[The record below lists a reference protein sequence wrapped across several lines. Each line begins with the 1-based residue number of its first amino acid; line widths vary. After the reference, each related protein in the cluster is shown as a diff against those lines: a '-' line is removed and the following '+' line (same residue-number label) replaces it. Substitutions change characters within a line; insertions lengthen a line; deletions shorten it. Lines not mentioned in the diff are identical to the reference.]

1 MQHKNKVRKRDQ
13 FKRVINFFEG
23 FVLLAIHVLIFAYVW
38 YAEYIEQLEI
48 PFFRRGDWA
57 VIGIYGLILFLL
69 THLYGGFQ
77 IGYLRLMDVLY
88 SQILSL
94 ICANVVAYVQIVLIS
109 RHYLSARPLAR
120 MTFVQII
127 AILAWVFICKV
138 IYALLYPPRQ
148 MLLVCYDR
156 DPDNMIL
163 KMSSR
168 RDKYEICD
176 MADLTVES
184 LDSVCDMVKDYEAV
198 LIYDIPAYE
207 RNIILKRCFTESVRT
222 YVTPKIS
229 DILLRGSDNIH
240 LFDTPL
246 YLSRNKGLSGEQIIF
261 KRLLDLALCIPVS
274 IILLPMFLVIA
285 ILIKAYDGGPVL
297 YKQPR
302 LTTDGKIFDI
312 YKFRSMRIDSEKRG
326 IQLAQ
331 KNDERVTPVGKV
343 LRAIHFDEFPQLLN
357 IIKGD
362 MSLVGPRPERP
373 EIAAEYKKIIPEFD
387 FRLKV
392 KAGLTGYAQVYG
404 KYNTTPYDKLK
415 LDLTYIENYSF
426 WLDIKLLFLTFKIL
440 FQKENTEGI
449 DADQITAAKTVQDV
463 QPSEMMATEGTGELS
478 EEMQRQTLTSN
489 K

>member
-1 MQHKNKVRKRDQ
+1 MKKREQ
-13 FKRVINFFEG
+13 FKRVINFLEG
-23 FVLLAIHVLIFAYVW
+23 FIILAAHVAIFAFVW
-38 YAEYIEQLEI
+38 YGSYVEQLEV

-69 THLYGGFQ
+69 TNLYGGFK

-94 ICANVVAYVQIVLIS
+94 VCANVVAYIQITLIS
-109 RHYLSARPLAR
+109 RHYLSALPLLK
-120 MTFVQII
+120 MNMCQII
-127 AILAWVFICKV
+127 MILLWVLICKL
-138 IYALLYPPRQ
+138 IYAALYPPRQ
-148 MLLVCYDR
+148 MLLVCYDHA
-156 DPDNMIL
+156 PDEMIV

-168 RDKYEICD
+168 QDKYEICD
-176 MADLTVES
+176 IADLNEEP
-184 LDSVCDMVKDYEAV
+184 LEDICKMVADYEAV
-198 LIYDIPAYE
+198 LIYDIPADE
-207 RNIILKRCFTESVRT
+207 RNIILKKCFTESVRT

-229 DILLRGSDNIH
+229 DILIKASDNIH

-261 KRLLDLALCIPVS
+261 KRLMDLAICLPISV
-274 IILLPMFLVIA
+274 ILLPLFLIIA
-285 ILIKAYDGGPVL
+285 LLIKIYDGGPIL

-302 LTTDGKIFDI
+302 LTIDGKVFDI
-312 YKFRSMRIDSEKRG
+312 YKFRSMRMDSEKNG
-326 IQLAQ
+326 AQLAK
-331 KNDERVTPVGKV
+331 KNDDRITPVGRV
-343 LRAIHFDEFPQLLN
+343 LRALHFDEFPQLIN

-373 EIAAEYKKIIPEFD
+373 EIAEQYKKIIPEFD

-426 WLDIKLLFLTFKIL
+426 WLDIKLMFLTFKIL
-440 FQKENTEGI
+440 FQKDNTEGI
-449 DADQITAAKTVQDV
+449 DANQITAVK
-463 QPSEMMATEGTGELS
+463 EKRE
-478 EEMQRQTLTSN
+478 
-489 K
+489 

>member
-1 MQHKNKVRKRDQ
+1 MKKREK
-13 FKRVINFFEG
+13 FKRLINFLEG
-23 FVLLAIHVLIFAYVW
+23 FVILAAHTVLFAFVW
-38 YAEYIEQLEI
+38 YGSYVKQLDI

-57 VIGIYGLILFLL
+57 VIGVYALILFLL
-69 THLYGGFQ
+69 THLYGGFK

-94 ICANVVAYVQIVLIS
+94 ICANVVAYIQVVLIS
-109 RHYLSARPLAR
+109 REYLSTVPILK
-120 MTFVQII
+120 MTIVQI
-127 AILAWVFICKV
+127 AIILLWVFICKL
-138 IYALLYPPRQ
+138 IYAALYPPRQ

-156 DPDNMIL
+156 DPDDMIN

-168 RDKYEICD
+168 QDKYEICD
-176 MADLTVES
+176 IADLNEES
-184 LDSVCDMVKDYEAV
+184 LDSICDMVTEYEAV

-207 RNIILKRCFTESVRT
+207 RNIILKHCFTEGVRT

-229 DILLRGSDNIH
+229 DILLRGADNIH

-246 YLSRNKGLSGEQIIF
+246 YLSRNQGLSADQLMF
-261 KRLLDLALCIPVS
+261 KRLLDLVVCVPVS
-274 IILLPMFLVIA
+274 VVLMPLFLLISL
-285 ILIKAYDGGPVL
+285 LIKLYDGGPVL

-302 LTTDGKIFDI
+302 LTINGKVFNI
-312 YKFRSMRIDSEKRG
+312 YKFRSMRMDSEKAG
-326 IQLAQ
+326 AQLAK
-331 KNDERVTPVGKV
+331 KNDDRITPVGRV
-343 LRAIHFDEFPQLLN
+343 LRALHFDEFPQLIN

-373 EIAAEYKKIIPEFD
+373 EIAKQYKEIIPEFD

-415 LDLTYIENYSF
+415 LDLTYIENYTF
-426 WLDIKLLFLTFKIL
+426 WLDIKLMFLTFKIL

-449 DADQITAAKTVQDV
+449 DANQVTAIK
-463 QPSEMMATEGTGELS
+463 SEKE
-478 EEMQRQTLTSN
+478 
-489 K
+489 

>member
-1 MQHKNKVRKRDQ
+1 MKKREK
-13 FKRVINFFEG
+13 FKRLINFLEG
-23 FVLLAIHVLIFAYVW
+23 FVILAAHTVLFAFVW
-38 YAEYIEQLEI
+38 YGSYVKQLDI

-57 VIGIYGLILFLL
+57 VIGVYALILFLL
-69 THLYGGFQ
+69 THLYGGFK

-94 ICANVVAYVQIVLIS
+94 ICANVVAYIQVVLIS
-109 RHYLSARPLAR
+109 REYLSSVPILK
-120 MTFVQII
+120 MTIVQI
-127 AILAWVFICKV
+127 AIILLWVFICKL
-138 IYALLYPPRQ
+138 IYAALYPPRQ

-156 DPDNMIL
+156 NPDDMIN

-168 RDKYEICD
+168 QDKYEICD
-176 MADLTVES
+176 IADLNEES
-184 LDSVCDMVKDYEAV
+184 LESVCDMVTEYEAV

-229 DILLRGSDNIH
+229 DILLRGADNIH

-246 YLSRNKGLSGEQIIF
+246 YLSRNQGLSADQLMF
-261 KRLLDLALCIPVS
+261 KRLLDLVVCIPVS
-274 IILLPMFLVIA
+274 VVLMPLFLIISLM
-285 ILIKAYDGGPVL
+285 IKLYDGGPVL

-302 LTTDGKIFDI
+302 LTINGKVFNI
-312 YKFRSMRIDSEKRG
+312 Y
-326 IQLAQ
+326 
-331 KNDERVTPVGKV
+331 TPIGRV
-343 LRAIHFDEFPQLLN
+343 LRALHFDEFPQLIN

-373 EIAAEYKKIIPEFD
+373 EIAEQYKEVIPEFD

-415 LDLTYIENYSF
+415 LDLFYIENYSF
-426 WLDIKLLFLTFKIL
+426 LLDIKLIFMTVKIF
-440 FQKENTEGI
+440 FQKEVSEGVDDKQVNALKDSGNSVKTDEEKTE
-449 DADQITAAKTVQDV
+449 
-463 QPSEMMATEGTGELS
+463 E
-478 EEMQRQTLTSN
+478 
-489 K
+489 